1 MKYNTRNLAA
11 MLLTT
16 ATIGNV
22 NAAEIKDPKCIS
34 KMKIEYVA
42 ENIQKHFPEVRPN
55 TYLLDGKKGRSS
67 KGQLTVHLYS
77 TTKPSPKDLS
87 FFDRRGP
94 ESTWYNVSSDFQGK
108 IGCADE
114 GIKLTRTHT
123 DSFDKKEA
131 QRRFNQIVN
140 SAYNKI
146 SVLLKEYEKAVENHS
161 EIGSDKTEKL
171 VEELTAKMEQENAWD
186 YQRRSE
192 QILSKFNIN
201 NLQQK
206 VGALSGG
213 QKKRLSLALLLLE
226 NADILLLDEPTNH
239 LDISM
244 IEWLEKFLQQQNI
257 TVLMVTHDRYFLE
270 RVCNNI
276 MELEGGNLYHHKG
289 NFSYFLEKRAE
300 RESNFDVE
308 IGKAQKLMKKE
319 LEWIRR
325 SPKARTTK
333 SKARIDNFDKIK
345 KKASSKRITQE
356 LNIDVKMDRMGG
368 KILEL
373 KNIKKSFGDLTILDG
388 FDYTFKKGERI
399 GILGK
404 NGVGKST
411 FLNIITGRENPDSG
425 KINVG
430 ETINYGYFTQGGLD
444 TDEDRRVITVLKD
457 IAEFIVMSDK
467 RKVSASQ
474 LLEHFMFTPEMQF
487 TEVKRLSGGERRR
500 LYLLTVLM
508 KNPNFLILDEPTNDL
523 DLLTLTKLEEFL
535 LQYKGCLILV
545 SHDRYF
551 MDKLTEHLFVFT
563 GNGEIEDHY
572 CTYSEY
578 REKEIAQE
586 KEFKKIQHLEKQNSK
601 VKAPKKKLSFNDQY
615 EYTNLE
621 KEIQDLEK
629 EKSEIESN
637 IQIPNIELA
646 KIMEKSERLGIVINL
661 IDEKEMRWMELDEM
675 Q

>member
-1 MKYNTRNLAA
+1 MNLLA
-11 MLLTT
+11 
-16 ATIGNV
+16 V
-22 NAAEIKDPKCIS
+22 
-34 KMKIEYVA
+34 
-42 ENIQKHFPEVRPN
+42 EN
-55 TYLLDGKKGRSS
+55 LGKNFGERILFEGLSFGLS
-67 KGQLTVHLYS
+67 KGDKVALIANNGTGKSSMLKILAGQ
-77 TTKPSPKDLS
+77 D
-87 FFDRRGP
+87 
-94 ESTWYNVSSDFQGK
+94 SSD
-108 IGCADE
+108 E
-114 GIKLTRTHT
+114 GEVIFRNECKVSYLSQDAIFDDKLTIN
-123 DSFDKKEA
+123 EL
-131 QRRFNQIVN
+131 IN
-140 SAYNKI
+140 SAHNKI
-146 SVLLKEYEKAVENHS
+146 SILVKDYEKAVEDHS
-161 EIGSDKTEKL
+161 KEGSSQTEKL
-171 VEELTAKMEQENAWD
+171 LEELTAKMEQENAWD

-257 TVLMVTHDRYFLE
+257 TLLMVTHDRYFLE

-411 FLNIITGRENPDSG
+411 FLNIITGREKPDSG

-457 IAEFIVMSDK
+457 IAEFIVMSDN

-545 SHDRYF
+545 SHDRFF
-551 MDKLTEHLFVFT
+551 MDKLTEHLFVFI

-572 CTYSEY
+572 CTYSQY

-601 VKAPKKKLSFNDQY
+601 FKAPKKKLSFNDQF
-615 EYTNLE
+615 EYNNLE
-621 KEIQDLEK
+621 KELSEL
-629 EKSEIESN
+629 EIEKKELESL
-637 IQIPNIELA
+637 IQKPDMKLSE
-646 KIMEKSERLGIVINL
+646 IMEKSKRLGLIIKL
-661 IDEKEMRWMELDEM
+661 IDEKEMRWLELDEM

>member
-1 MKYNTRNLAA
+1 MNLLA
-11 MLLTT
+11 
-16 ATIGNV
+16 V
-22 NAAEIKDPKCIS
+22 
-34 KMKIEYVA
+34 
-42 ENIQKHFPEVRPN
+42 EN
-55 TYLLDGKKGRSS
+55 LGKNFGERILFEGLSFGLS
-67 KGQLTVHLYS
+67 KGDKVALIANNGTGKSSMLKILAGQ
-77 TTKPSPKDLS
+77 D
-87 FFDRRGP
+87 
-94 ESTWYNVSSDFQGK
+94 SSDEGEVIFRNECK
-108 IGCADE
+108 ISYLSQDAIFDDR
-114 GIKLTRTHT
+114 LTIN
-123 DSFDKKEA
+123 EL
-131 QRRFNQIVN
+131 IN
-140 SAYNKI
+140 SAHNKI
-146 SVLLKEYEKAVENHS
+146 SILVKDYEKAVEDHS
-161 EIGSDKTEKL
+161 KGGNAQTEKL

-319 LEWIRR
+319 LEWIRS

-425 KINVG
+425 KINV
-430 ETINYGYFTQGGLD
+430 
-444 TDEDRRVITVLKD
+444 
-457 IAEFIVMSDK
+457 
-467 RKVSASQ
+467 
-474 LLEHFMFTPEMQF
+474 
-487 TEVKRLSGGERRR
+487 
-500 LYLLTVLM
+500 
-508 KNPNFLILDEPTNDL
+508 
-523 DLLTLTKLEEFL
+523 
-535 LQYKGCLILV
+535 
-545 SHDRYF
+545 
-551 MDKLTEHLFVFT
+551 
-563 GNGEIEDHY
+563 
-572 CTYSEY
+572 
-578 REKEIAQE
+578 EK
-586 KEFKKIQHLEKQNSK
+586 
-601 VKAPKKKLSFNDQY
+601 P
-615 EYTNLE
+615 
-621 KEIQDLEK
+621 
-629 EKSEIESN
+629 
-637 IQIPNIELA
+637 
-646 KIMEKSERLGIVINL
+646 
-661 IDEKEMRWMELDEM
+661 
-675 Q
+675 

>member
-1 MKYNTRNLAA
+1 MNLLA
-11 MLLTT
+11 
-16 ATIGNV
+16 V
-22 NAAEIKDPKCIS
+22 
-34 KMKIEYVA
+34 
-42 ENIQKHFPEVRPN
+42 EN
-55 TYLLDGKKGRSS
+55 LGKNFGERILFEGLSFGLS
-67 KGQLTVHLYS
+67 KGDKVALIANNGTG
-77 TTKPSPKDLS
+77 K
-87 FFDRRGP
+87 
-94 ESTWYNVSSDFQGK
+94 SSMLK
-108 IGCADE
+108 ILAGQDSADE
-114 GIKLTRTHT
+114 GEVIFRNECKISYLSQDAIFDDRLTIN
-123 DSFDKKEA
+123 EL
-131 QRRFNQIVN
+131 IN
-140 SAYNKI
+140 SAHNKI
-146 SVLLKEYEKAVENHS
+146 SILVKDYEKAVENHS
-161 EIGSDKTEKL
+161 KGGNAQTEKL

-545 SHDRYF
+545 SHDRFF

-629 EKSEIESN
+629 EKSELESN

-646 KIMEKSERLGIVINL
+646 EIMEKSERLGIVINL

>member
-1 MKYNTRNLAA
+1 MNLLA
-11 MLLTT
+11 
-16 ATIGNV
+16 V
-22 NAAEIKDPKCIS
+22 
-34 KMKIEYVA
+34 
-42 ENIQKHFPEVRPN
+42 EN
-55 TYLLDGKKGRSS
+55 LGKNFGERILFEGLSFGLS
-67 KGQLTVHLYS
+67 KGDKVALIANNGTGKSSML
-77 TTKPSPKDLS
+77 KILS
-87 FFDRRGP
+87 GQDA
-94 ESTWYNVSSDFQGK
+94 
-108 IGCADE
+108 ADE
-114 GIKLTRTHT
+114 GEVIFRNECRVSYLSQDAIFDDSLTIN
-123 DSFDKKEA
+123 EL
-131 QRRFNQIVN
+131 IN
-140 SAYNKI
+140 SAHNKI
-146 SVLLKEYEKAVENHS
+146 SVLVKEYEKAVENHS
-161 EIGSDKTEKL
+161 KEDNTQTEKL

-186 YQRRSE
+186 YQRKSE

-206 VGALSGG
+206 VGKLSGG

-226 NADILLLDEPTNH
+226 NADVLLLDEPTNH

-244 IEWLEKFLQQQNI
+244 IEWLEKYLQQQNI

-270 RVCNNI
+270 RVCNHI
-276 MELEGGNLYHHKG
+276 IELEGGNLYHHKG
-289 NFSYFLEKRAE
+289 NFSYFLEKRSE

-319 LEWIRR
+319 LEWMRR

-345 KKASSKRITQE
+345 KKATSKRVTQE

-373 KNIKKSFGDLTILDG
+373 KNIQKSFGDLKILEG
-388 FDYTFKKGERI
+388 FDYTFKRGERI

-411 FLNIITGRENPDSG
+411 FLNIITGKEKPDSG

-430 ETINYGYFTQGGLD
+430 ETINYGYFTQGGLSV
-444 TDEDRRVITVLKD
+444 DEDRRVIQVLKD
-457 IAEFIVMSDK
+457 IADFIVMSDN

-500 LYLLTVLM
+500 LHLLTVLM

-545 SHDRYF
+545 SHDRFF
-551 MDKLTEHLFVFT
+551 MDKLTEHLFVFK
-563 GNGEIEDHY
+563 GEGIIEDHY

-578 REKEIAQE
+578 RTKQIEEE
-586 KEFKKIQHLEKQNSK
+586 KEFKKIQHQEKENSK
-601 VKAPKKKLSFNDQY
+601 VKTTKKKLSYNEKY
-615 EYTNLE
+615 EYDNLE
-621 KEIQDLEK
+621 KELPKLEK
-629 EKSEIESN
+629 ERKKLEET
-637 IQIPNIELA
+637 IQNPTIA
-646 KIMEKSERLGIVINL
+646 MEEMMVQSARLGEIVNL
-661 IDEKEMRWMELDEM
+661 IDEKEMRWLELDEK

>member
-1 MKYNTRNLAA
+1 MNLLA
-11 MLLTT
+11 
-16 ATIGNV
+16 V
-22 NAAEIKDPKCIS
+22 
-34 KMKIEYVA
+34 
-42 ENIQKHFPEVRPN
+42 EN
-55 TYLLDGKKGRSS
+55 LGKNFGERILFEGLSFGLS
-67 KGQLTVHLYS
+67 KGDKVALIANNGTG
-77 TTKPSPKDLS
+77 K
-87 FFDRRGP
+87 
-94 ESTWYNVSSDFQGK
+94 SSMLK
-108 IGCADE
+108 ILAGQDSADE
-114 GIKLTRTHT
+114 GEVIFRNECKVSYLSQDAIFDDRLTIN
-123 DSFDKKEA
+123 EL
-131 QRRFNQIVN
+131 IN
-140 SAYNKI
+140 SAHNKI
-146 SVLLKEYEKAVENHS
+146 SILVKDYEKAVEDHS
-161 EIGSDKTEKL
+161 KEGSSQTEKL

-545 SHDRYF
+545 SHDRFF

-629 EKSEIESN
+629 EKSELESN

-646 KIMEKSERLGIVINL
+646 EIMEKSERLGVVIDL
-661 IDEKEMRWMELDEM
+661 IDEKEMRWMELDDI

>member
-1 MKYNTRNLAA
+1 MNLLA
-11 MLLTT
+11 
-16 ATIGNV
+16 V
-22 NAAEIKDPKCIS
+22 
-34 KMKIEYVA
+34 
-42 ENIQKHFPEVRPN
+42 EN
-55 TYLLDGKKGRSS
+55 LGKNFGERILFEGLSFGLS
-67 KGQLTVHLYS
+67 KGDKVALIANNGTGKSSMLKILAGQ
-77 TTKPSPKDLS
+77 D
-87 FFDRRGP
+87 
-94 ESTWYNVSSDFQGK
+94 SSDEGEVVFRNECK
-108 IGCADE
+108 ISYLSQDAIFDDR
-114 GIKLTRTHT
+114 LTIN
-123 DSFDKKEA
+123 EL
-131 QRRFNQIVN
+131 IN
-140 SAYNKI
+140 SAHNKI
-146 SVLLKEYEKAVENHS
+146 SILVKDYEKAVEDHS
-161 EIGSDKTEKL
+161 KGGSLQTEKL

-308 IGKAQKLMKKE
+308 IGKAKKLMKKE

-411 FLNIITGRENPDSG
+411 FLNIITGREKPDSG

-457 IAEFIVMSDK
+457 IAEFIVMSDN

-545 SHDRYF
+545 SHDRFF

-563 GNGEIEDHY
+563 GNGEIKDHY
-572 CTYSEY
+572 CTYSQY

-601 VKAPKKKLSFNDQY
+601 FKAPKKKLSFNDQF
-615 EYTNLE
+615 EYNNLE
-621 KEIQDLEK
+621 KELSELEK
-629 EKSEIESN
+629 EKKELELL
-637 IQIPNIELA
+637 IQDPSLILDLIL
-646 KIMEKSERLGIVINL
+646 EKSARLGKIINM
-661 IDEKEMRWMELDEM
+661 IDEKELRWLELDDM

>member
-1 MKYNTRNLAA
+1 MNLLA
-11 MLLTT
+11 
-16 ATIGNV
+16 V
-22 NAAEIKDPKCIS
+22 
-34 KMKIEYVA
+34 
-42 ENIQKHFPEVRPN
+42 EN
-55 TYLLDGKKGRSS
+55 LGKNFGERVLFEGLSFGLS
-67 KGQLTVHLYS
+67 KGDKVALIANNGTGKSSLLKILAGQDASDGGEVIFRNECRVSYLSQDAIFDDSLTINEL
-77 TTKPSPKDLS
+77 
-87 FFDRRGP
+87 
-94 ESTWYNVSSDFQGK
+94 
-108 IGCADE
+108 I
-114 GIKLTRTHT
+114 
-123 DSFDKKEA
+123 
-131 QRRFNQIVN
+131 N
-140 SAYNKI
+140 SAHNKI
-146 SVLLKEYEKAVENHS
+146 SVLVKEYEKAVENHS
-161 EIGSDKTEKL
+161 KEDSTQTEKL

-186 YQRRSE
+186 YQRKSE

-206 VGALSGG
+206 VGKLSGG

-244 IEWLEKFLQQQNI
+244 IEWLEKYLQQQNI

-270 RVCNNI
+270 RVCNHI
-276 MELEGGNLYHHKG
+276 IELEGGNLYHHKG
-289 NFSYFLEKRAE
+289 NYGYFLEKRAE

-319 LEWIRR
+319 LEWMRR

-345 KKASSKRITQE
+345 KKATSKRVTQE
-356 LNIDVKMDRMGG
+356 LNIDVKMDRIGG

-373 KNIKKSFGDLTILDG
+373 KNIKKSYGDLSILNG

-411 FLNIITGRENPDSG
+411 FLNIITGKESPDSG
-425 KINVG
+425 KINLG
-430 ETINYGYFTQGGLD
+430 ATINYGYFTQGSFGA
-444 TDEDRRVITVLKD
+444 DEDRRVITVLKD
-457 IAEFIVMSDK
+457 ITEFIVMSDK

-487 TEVKRLSGGERRR
+487 TEVKRLSGGEKRR
-500 LYLLTVLM
+500 LHLLTVLM

-545 SHDRYF
+545 SHDRFF
-551 MDKLTEHLFVFT
+551 MDKLTEHLFVFK

-578 REKEIAQE
+578 REKQIQEE
-586 KEFKKIQHLEKQNSK
+586 KEFKKIQHLEKENSK
-601 VKAPKKKLSFNDQY
+601 VKAPKKKLSFNEKFEFD
-615 EYTNLE
+615 NLE
-621 KEIQDLEK
+621 KELVDLEK
-629 EKSEIESN
+629 ERKELEVIV
-637 IQIPNIELA
+637 QKPNIAMEEM
-646 KIMEKSERLGIVINL
+646 MEKSKRLGEVVDM
-661 IDEKEMRWMELDEM
+661 IDEKEFRWLELDEK
-675 Q
+675 QQ

>member
-1 MKYNTRNLAA
+1 MNLLA
-11 MLLTT
+11 
-16 ATIGNV
+16 V
-22 NAAEIKDPKCIS
+22 
-34 KMKIEYVA
+34 
-42 ENIQKHFPEVRPN
+42 EN
-55 TYLLDGKKGRSS
+55 LGKNFGERILFEGLSFGLS
-67 KGQLTVHLYS
+67 KGDKVALIANNGTG
-77 TTKPSPKDLS
+77 K
-87 FFDRRGP
+87 
-94 ESTWYNVSSDFQGK
+94 SSMLK
-108 IGCADE
+108 ILAGQDSADE
-114 GIKLTRTHT
+114 GEVIFRNECKISYLSQDAIFDDRLTIN
-123 DSFDKKEA
+123 EL
-131 QRRFNQIVN
+131 IN
-140 SAYNKI
+140 SAHNKI
-146 SVLLKEYEKAVENHS
+146 SILVKDYEKAVEDHS
-161 EIGSDKTEKL
+161 KEGNAQSEKL

-289 NFSYFLEKRAE
+289 NFSYFLEKRSE

-545 SHDRYF
+545 SHDRFF

-615 EYTNLE
+615 EYNNLE

-629 EKSEIESN
+629 EKSELESN

-646 KIMEKSERLGIVINL
+646 EIMEKSERLGVVIYL
-661 IDEKEMRWMELDEM
+661 IDEKEMRWMELDDI
-675 Q
+675 